1 VSPRK
6 RQVWGSVRRL
16 PSGLYQA
23 RYVVAG
29 EHYQA
34 PHTFATRRAADAFLA
49 EARVAIDRG
58 GWVDP
63 NAGRIILEEY
73 ATRWLD
79 ERRTLR
85 PRTREL
91 YEGLLRLH
99 VLPGLGDEQLGRLTP
114 PRIRTWHA
122 SMLKAGRPGASTVA
136 KAYRLLRTIL
146 ATAVEDAVLTR
157 NPCIVRG
164 AGVER
169 PAERPIATIEEVYA
183 LAATI
188 TPRFRALV
196 LTATFT
202 GLRLGELR
210 ALKRRHLD
218 LLHARVR
225 VVEQLQELRDGTLVT
240 GPPKTDAGTRTVAL
254 PKVLVPELDTHLA
267 RWALPDA
274 DDLVFPGSNGRP
286 FRRGTLYAAWR
297 AATGSLCLESLRFH
311 DLRHTGNTLA
321 ALAGASTKELMVRM
335 GHASPRAAL
344 IYQHATSERD
354 DAIAAAINAH
364 VERAHQEGTGVV
376 RAPPVAKITPAAS
389 RSSGQSKRSRPPISA
404 DLQSRISRQP
414 RERRAENHRT

>member
-1 VSPRK
+1 VSPR
-6 RQVWGSVRRL
+6 RRHTWGSVRRL
-16 PSGLYQA
+16 PSGRYQA

-29 EHYQA
+29 QDYQA

-49 EARVAIDRG
+49 EARVAVDRG
-58 GWVDP
+58 AWVDP
-63 NAGRIILEEY
+63 NAGRVTLEEY

-79 ERRTLR
+79 ERQTLR

-99 VLPGLGDEQLGRLTP
+99 VLPGLGDEQLRQLTP

-122 SMLKAGRPGASTVA
+122 SMLRAGRPGASTVA
-136 KAYRLLRTIL
+136 KSYRLLRAIL
-146 ATAVEDAVLTR
+146 ATAVEDAVLPR

-169 PAERPIATIEEVYA
+169 PPERPVATIDQVYA
-183 LAATI
+183 LAETI
-188 TPRFRALV
+188 TPPFRALV

-254 PKVLVPELDTHLA
+254 PKILLSELDAHLA
-267 RWALPDA
+267 RWAGPGTEDY
-274 DDLVFPGSNGRP
+274 VFAGANAGP

-297 AATGSLCLESLRFH
+297 AATAALGLAGLRFH

-321 ALAGASTKELMVRM
+321 AAAGASTKELMVRM

-354 DAIAAAINAH
+354 DAIAVAINAH
-364 VERAHQEGTGVV
+364 IEHARQDETGAV
-376 RAPPVAKITPAAS
+376 RKVPAGRIT
-389 RSSGQSKRSRPPISA
+389 
-404 DLQSRISRQP
+404 
-414 RERRAENHRT
+414 RAEPKAVTRATISYFNGPAIAYFEATS

>member
-1 VSPRK
+1 MTPRR
-6 RQVWGSVRRL
+6 RQAWGSVRRL
-16 PSGLYQA
+16 PSGRYQA

-34 PHTFATRRAADAFLA
+34 PCTFPTRRAADAFLA
-49 EARVAIDRG
+49 EARVAVDRG
-58 GWVDP
+58 AWVDP
-63 NAGRIILEEY
+63 NAGRVTLEEY

-99 VLPGLGDEQLGRLTP
+99 VLPGLGHEQLGQLTP

-122 SMLKAGRPGASTVA
+122 SMLKAGRPGSSTVA
-136 KAYRLLRTIL
+136 KSYRLLRTIL

-169 PAERPIATIEEVYA
+169 PPERPIATIDEVYA
-183 LAATI
+183 LAETI
-188 TPRFRALV
+188 TPPFRALV

-240 GPPKTDAGTRTVAL
+240 GPPKTAGTRTVAL
-254 PKVLVPELDTHLA
+254 PKILLSELDAHLA
-267 RWALPDA
+267 RWARPGAEDF
-274 DDLVFPGSNGRP
+274 VFPGTDGGP

-297 AATGSLCLESLRFH
+297 TTTAALGLESLRFH

-321 ALAGASTKELMVRM
+321 AAAGASTKELMVRM

-354 DAIAAAINAH
+354 DAIAVAINTY
-364 VERAHQEGTGVV
+364 VERA
-376 RAPPVAKITPAAS
+376 R
-389 RSSGQSKRSRPPISA
+389 
-404 DLQSRISRQP
+404 
-414 RERRAENHRT
+414 REETNAVGALPGKAGHGR